1 MAECYH
7 IEFKRR
13 MDIQES
19 REIKSITWSD
29 DQVKDSSSVQA

>member
-1 MAECYH
+1 
-7 IEFKRR
+7 

-19 REIKSITWSD
+19 REIKSITWSS